1 MEEFLGIQRTDH
13 ISGRQLIRVYQD
25 YIKTKEPELKSA
37 ILQHNKEDILSLSR
51 IQSLLIFE
59 PLASG
64 HFSVEEYSLSEHAFS
79 VRLSL
84 PFTTPCL
91 LYTSSVNYDTST
103 ACCLCHRGL
112 QSSCLNAILGLSR
125 NYYNVNGYAFQH
137 WILLSHSLPEISV
150 KDIFC
155 NRSCHAASGSAAFH
169 DHAYDDLSAVM
180 LRTADKPC
188 VGILIIVILGRA
200 GFSINFIS

>member
-1 MEEFLGIQRTDH
+1 MIPFCLHQIPVNAFYDLLMERVKGILALSDIFDNSGIGICLFFYFTQSGLFVRFPFFNCTFRKYPAV
-13 ISGRQLIRVYQD
+13 ISVLITFVQQQY
-25 YIKTKEPELKSA
+25 
-37 ILQHNKEDILSLSR
+37 
-51 IQSLLIFE
+51 
-59 PLASG
+59 
-64 HFSVEEYSLSEHAFS
+64 
-79 VRLSL
+79 L
-84 PFTTPCL
+84 P
-91 LYTSSVNYDTST
+91 SVNYDTST